1 MKTMKTWMVVLL
13 LVGVGFMLALWV
25 QEGAPGGKVLIG
37 LAGAWGVIGLL
48 SAMAGSKRGMTT
60 QMAGVAGVLLLA
72 LAGAWWLLMTLAG
85 WIGGML

>member
-1 MKTMKTWMVVLL
+1 M
-13 LVGVGFMLALWV
+13 
-25 QEGAPGGKVLIG
+25 IG

-48 SAMAGSKRGMTT
+48 AAMAGSKRGMTT

-72 LAGAWWLLMTLAG
+72 LAGAWWLLTTLAG